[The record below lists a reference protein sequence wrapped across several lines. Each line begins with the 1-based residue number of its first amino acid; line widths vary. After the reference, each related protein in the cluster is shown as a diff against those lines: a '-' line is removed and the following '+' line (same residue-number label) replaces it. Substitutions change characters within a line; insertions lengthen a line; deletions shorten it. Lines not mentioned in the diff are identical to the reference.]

1 MRSWALPKW
10 STFPREVPDPWL
22 WVKTGIGEIKGRL
35 LSIHYSPFTTK
46 MSLKIT
52 IYLAQM
58 CLWMT
63 IFGQLVLPVRAD
75 TIPLD
80 RDIPEEI
87 LRAEIITEARSP
99 IDGRALSATEFAELV
114 VETKQQLDRS
124 SAELGNGSA
133 KIKDTLF
140 LLRLRS
146 FLRSVGIPIK

>member
-1 MRSWALPKW
+1 M
-10 STFPREVPDPWL
+10 
-22 WVKTGIGEIKGRL
+22 
-35 LSIHYSPFTTK
+35 SP
-46 MSLKIT
+46 KIT

-75 TIPLD
+75 PIPID
-80 RDIPEEI
+80 RDIPEEV
-87 LRAEIITEARSP
+87 LRTEIITEARSP

-124 SAELGNGSA
+124 SAELGAGSSR
-133 KIKDTLF
+133 IKETIF

-146 FLRSVGIPIK
+146 FLRSVGIPIN

>member
-1 MRSWALPKW
+1 M
-10 STFPREVPDPWL
+10 
-22 WVKTGIGEIKGRL
+22 
-35 LSIHYSPFTTK
+35 SP
-46 MSLKIT
+46 KIT
-52 IYLAQM
+52 IYLVQM
-58 CLWMT
+58 WLWMT
-63 IFGQLVLPVRAD
+63 IFGQPLLPVRAN
-75 TIPLD
+75 TIPID

-87 LRAEIITEARSP
+87 LRAEIIIEARSP

-124 SAELGNGSA
+124 SAELGAGSS